1 MVPWSDNGIFM
12 AGILGVA
19 TISYIPFM
27 WLSFVSLILAV
38 IYGYTGKFIWY
49 VDDAEKGK
57 KRHNKN
63 HLLRV
68 VEGDFYYEN
77 ILFILNSSSIVI
89 VGYKGKNTT

>member
-49 VDDAEKGK
+49 VDDAEKGSK
-57 KRHNKN
+57 H
-63 HLLRV
+63 H
-68 VEGDFYYEN
+68 
-77 ILFILNSSSIVI
+77 
-89 VGYKGKNTT
+89 KNTFCDGRRYFYTHSEILII

>member
-49 VDDAEKGK
+49 VDDAEKEK
-57 KRHNKN
+57 KCHIKN

-68 VEGDFYYEN
+68 VEGDFYYETY
-77 ILFILNSSSIVI
+77 FS
-89 VGYKGKNTT
+89 Y

>member
-19 TISYIPFM
+19 TFSYVPFM

-49 VDDAEKGK
+49 VDDADKGK
-57 KRHNKN
+57 QDHKKN
-63 HLLRV
+63 HLLQY
-68 VEGDFYYEN
+68 VEGDF
-77 ILFILNSSSIVI
+77 FIFNSIC
-89 VGYKGKNTT
+89 

>member
-1 MVPWSDNGIFM
+1 M

-57 KRHNKN
+57 
-63 HLLRV
+63 
-68 VEGDFYYEN
+68 EA
-77 ILFILNSSSIVI
+77 S
-89 VGYKGKNTT
+89 